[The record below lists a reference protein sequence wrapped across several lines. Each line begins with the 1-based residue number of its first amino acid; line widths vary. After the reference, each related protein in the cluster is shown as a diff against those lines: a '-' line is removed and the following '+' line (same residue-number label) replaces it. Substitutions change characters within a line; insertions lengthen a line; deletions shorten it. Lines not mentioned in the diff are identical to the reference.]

1 VFGNFLRHGTGGNKM
16 KTKITS
22 LRTPSTKNLYG
33 KAVWMKVRFDDLIQK
48 IEKNKRISKATKK
61 VTLSIDQ
68 TEYESIIDC
77 IERARKSIYIKENIK
92 QIKLQNDS
100 LDDEVLKN
108 LIDFRW
114 SQRAIPELGVK
125 PLHYREACERIGLIH
140 PKPGKRASAINKNI
154 KEYYEVAITSFIEK
168 NNEKK
173 PTVKQI
179 RSLIETIQDKFNRHS
194 FESTRKQLS
203 RLNCKHLPRG
213 E

>member
-1 VFGNFLRHGTGGNKM
+1 M

-33 KAVWMKVRFDDLIQK
+33 KAVWMKVRFDDLMRK
-48 IEKNKRISKATKK
+48 IEKKKRISKATGK
-61 VTLSIDQ
+61 VTLSMDQ
-68 TEYESIIDC
+68 GEYESIIDC
-77 IERARKSIYIKENIK
+77 IERAKKSIYMKEDIK

-100 LDDEVLKN
+100 LDDEVLQN

-114 SQRAIPELGVK
+114 SQKSIPELGVK

-140 PKPGKRASAINKNI
+140 PQRGKRASAINKSI

-168 NNEKK
+168 NNGKK
-173 PTVKQI
+173 PTAKQI
-179 RSLIETIQDKFNRHS
+179 RSLIETIQDKFDRHS